1 MDSVVKLLP
10 GQTALVGYGSL
21 LSIRSLERTL
31 QRSYDGP
38 FIPCVV
44 PGWRR
49 SWDAAVPN
57 QEYYAETENGRMYPD
72 HILYLNVRPD
82 PGAAVNAILFVVD
95 AEELAR
101 FDERESVYDR
111 ENVTAALG
119 GVVVSGAAYMYV
131 CRPQHRM
138 SGLASP
144 KQGAVRSTYIE
155 IVETGLSELGPGFRA
170 AYERSSDAIPQ
181 HLVIQDRK

>member
-1 MDSVVKLLP
+1 MDSVVTLLP

-21 LSIRSLERTL
+21 LSIKSLERTL
-31 QRSYDGP
+31 KRPYDGP
-38 FIPCVV
+38 FIPCTAK
-44 PGWRR
+44 GWRR
-49 SWDAAVPN
+49 SWDAAIRN
-57 QEYYAETENGRMYPD
+57 QEYFAETENGRMYPD
-72 HILYLNVRPD
+72 HILYLNVRRD
-82 PGAAVNAILFVVD
+82 AAAVMNAILFVVD
-95 AEELAR
+95 SEELAR

-111 ENVTAALG
+111 EDVTGALG

-170 AYERSSDAIPQ
+170 AYDRSSDAIPQ